1 MPHPGKSADRPQD
14 TLDPTGQ
21 PSSLYAAAGVD
32 IDAGNRAVDLMKS
45 AVRSTFTPDV
55 RADVGNFGGLFALTD
70 LPSQPLLVA
79 STDGVGTKVKL
90 AAQHGRW
97 QSIGHDI
104 VNHCLNDILVQG
116 ARPLFFLDYIAAD
129 KLVPENVAAVVLGMA
144 EACRAA
150 GCALLGGET
159 AEMPGVYTSG
169 SCDVAGTIVG
179 LVDQAGLL
187 PRLHDMQPGDLL
199 FGLPSSGPHTNGYS
213 LIRRVL
219 EGRDLHQHL
228 EEGVSLIDSILD
240 PHRSYLPPLLRLEEA
255 GIAVKGLA
263 HITGGGLEENVP
275 RILPSGLRAHIN
287 RLSWEVP
294 LIFRRLLDWSG
305 MELEE
310 SYRVFNMGIGMV
322 AVIAADQASRVMTAL
337 PDAIPIGVLTASS
350 QSEPD
355 VVF

>member
-1 MPHPGKSADRPQD
+1 M
-14 TLDPTGQ
+14 
-21 PSSLYAAAGVD
+21 
-32 IDAGNRAVDLMKS
+32 
-45 AVRSTFTPDV
+45 
-55 RADVGNFGGLFALTD
+55 
-70 LPSQPLLVA
+70 
-79 STDGVGTKVKL
+79 
-90 AAQHGRW
+90 
-97 QSIGHDI
+97 
-104 VNHCLNDILVQG
+104 
-116 ARPLFFLDYIAAD
+116 
-129 KLVPENVAAVVLGMA
+129 
-144 EACRAA
+144 
-150 GCALLGGET
+150 
-159 AEMPGVYTSG
+159 
-169 SCDVAGTIVG
+169 
-179 LVDQAGLL
+179 
-187 PRLHDMQPGDLL
+187 
-199 FGLPSSGPHTNGYS
+199 
-213 LIRRVL
+213 
-219 EGRDLHQHL
+219 
-228 EEGVSLIDSILD
+228 
-240 PHRSYLPPLLRLEEA
+240 RLEEA